1 MASSP
6 LQPLPCTS
14 NPGIPTIAKVVLA
27 GSVVPPDIGG
37 ESVPSGLLEP
47 SPPEI
52 LFTLPE
58 QVPARPRHANIR
70 SQFLDNLSSSVSDLL
85 STGQETVST
94 VSQPDVSQ
102 EFRTLMEDKFI
113 DNSSLAFYKQNLYE
127 YEQGTAAAVVK
138 GRLRAHLPFW
148 VEIGAP
154 PWVLETIRSGYV
166 IPFESIPPGVC
177 LSNKRSAL
185 EHGDFV
191 CDLLELGLISEV
203 LTPPIR
209 SSILSQCLLIRKGS
223 PGSCS
228 IAIML
233 TAISQKPNSGWK
245 IGRFSS
251 NTCRRVVSCTNLI

>member
-1 MASSP
+1 MLNAFREDIRRFLSHTTFEDTSSVASSP
-6 LQPLPCTS
+6 LQLLPCTS
-14 NPGIPTIAKVVLA
+14 NPVVPTIAKEVLA

-47 SPPEI
+47 SPPEM

-58 QVPARPRHANIR
+58 QVPARPPHAILR
-70 SQFLDNLSSSVSDLL
+70 SQFLDNFSSSVSDLL

-102 EFRTLMEDKFI
+102 EFRTLMEDKLI

-154 PWVLETIRSGYV
+154 PWVLETIRSGYI
-166 IPFESIPPGVC
+166 IPFESIPPGIC
-177 LSNKRSAL
+177 LSNNRSAL

-191 CDLLELGLISEV
+191 SSAVCDLLE
-203 LTPPIR
+203 
-209 SSILSQCLLIRKGS
+209 
-223 PGSCS
+223 
-228 IAIML
+228 
-233 TAISQKPNSGWK
+233 
-245 IGRFSS
+245 F
-251 NTCRRVVSCTNLI
+251 